1 VDTPKRLPERLMRVW
16 ARIRAHGLS
25 FVLKDYARAWI
36 RIIPFYYIKEVVP
49 AQIPDELTT
58 IPEGF
63 EFSEFNREDVLAIST
78 MAERKDYIYNQ
89 YVLENFDAGDTC
101 IGIKYN
107 GEIAAFTWY
116 SLERCRSGHYPV
128 TMGEN
133 EAYLYDMYV
142 LRAFRGHNLAPILR
156 YKNYEVLKRL
166 GRDTFYS
173 ITERSN
179 AASLRF
185 KQKLGARIVF
195 LGLCIVL
202 RNDYNFHFILKRY

>member
-1 VDTPKRLPERLMRVW
+1 MRVR

-36 RIIPFYYIKEVVP
+36 RIISFYYIKEVVP
-49 AQIPDELTT
+49 AQIPEELTT

-63 EFSEFNREDVLAIST
+63 EFSAFNREDVLAIST
-78 MAERKDYIYNQ
+78 MAERKDYIYDQ

-101 IGIKYN
+101 LGIKHN

-116 SLERCRSGHYPV
+116 SLEKCRSGHYPV
-128 TMGEN
+128 TMREN

-156 YKNYEVLKRL
+156 YRNYEVLERL

-179 AASLRF
+179 KASLRF

-195 LGLCIVL
+195 LGLCVVL
-202 RNDYNFHFILKRY
+202 RNDHNFHCVLKRY